1 MMASDSIS
9 ILVPAAGQGTR
20 LGLGP
25 KALLELGGR
34 PLVAWLAAKALRVA
48 AEVLVA
54 APAGAEEQ
62 FAALCPGCRVIAGGD
77 TRQGSVAALAGAA
90 RGDCV
95 LIQDVTRPF
104 ASEALLRA
112 VAEAAIATGAA
123 GAFAGPEVPVAR
135 LRDGRVLEAFAA
147 AEVGIFQS
155 PQAFR
160 RELLLAVLARADA
173 AGWQAQ
179 STLQLALRAGLAV
192 AAVPGEKTNIKLT
205 TAQDWALAQLLKEL
219 L

>member
-1 MMASDSIS
+1 MAPDLIS
-9 ILVPAAGQGTR
+9 ILIPAAGQGTR

-34 PLVAWLAAKALRVA
+34 PLVAWLAAKSLRVA

-54 APAGAEEQ
+54 APPGAEEQ
-62 FAALCPGCRVIAGGD
+62 FVALCPGCRIIAGGD
-77 TRQGSVAALAGAA
+77 TRQGSVAALAKAA

-104 ASEALLRA
+104 ASAGLLRA
-112 VAEAAIATGAA
+112 VADAAMTTGTA
-123 GAFAGPEVPVAR
+123 GAFAGAEVPVAR
-135 LRDGRVLEAFAA
+135 LRDGRVLEAFASD
-147 AEVGIFQS
+147 EVGIFQS

-160 RELLLAVLARADA
+160 RELLLAVLARAA
-173 AGWQAQ
+173 AEGWQAQ

-205 TAQDWALAQLLKEL
+205 TAQDWTLAQSLKEL

>member
-1 MMASDSIS
+1 MVPDSTS
-9 ILVPAAGQGTR
+9 ILIPAAGLGTR

-34 PLVAWLAAKALRVA
+34 PLVGWLAAKARRVA

-62 FAALCPGCRVIAGGD
+62 FSALCPGCRIIAGGD
-77 TRQGSVAALAGAA
+77 TRQASVAALARAA
-90 RGDCV
+90 RGDCL
-95 LIQDVTRPF
+95 LIHDVTRPF
-104 ASEALLRA
+104 ASESLLRA
-112 VAEAAIATGAA
+112 VAAAATATGAA

-147 AEVGIFQS
+147 SEVGIFQS

-160 RELLLAVLARADA
+160 RELLLAVLARTA
-173 AGWQAQ
+173 AEAWQAQ
-179 STLQLALRAGLAV
+179 STLQLVLRAGLAV

-205 TAQDWALAQLLKEL
+205 TAEDWALAQLLKEL

>member
-1 MMASDSIS
+1 MAPDSIS
-9 ILVPAAGQGTR
+9 ILIPAAGQGTR

-25 KALLELGGR
+25 KALLEIGGR

-54 APAGAEEQ
+54 APPGAEAQ

-77 TRQGSVAALAGAA
+77 TRQGSVAVLAHAA
-90 RGDCV
+90 GGDWL
-95 LIQDVTRPF
+95 LIHDVTRPF

-112 VAEAAIATGAA
+112 AAAAARETGAA
-123 GAFAGPEVPVAR
+123 AAFASPEVPVAR
-135 LRDGRVLEAFAA
+135 LREGRVLEALPT
-147 AEVGIFQS
+147 AEAGIFQS
-155 PQAFR
+155 PQVFR
-160 RELLLAVLARADA
+160 RELLLPVLARADA
-173 AGWQAQ
+173 EGWQAQ
-179 STLQLALRAGLAV
+179 STLQLVLRAGLTV

-205 TAQDWALAQLLKEL
+205 TAQDWMFAQSWKEL